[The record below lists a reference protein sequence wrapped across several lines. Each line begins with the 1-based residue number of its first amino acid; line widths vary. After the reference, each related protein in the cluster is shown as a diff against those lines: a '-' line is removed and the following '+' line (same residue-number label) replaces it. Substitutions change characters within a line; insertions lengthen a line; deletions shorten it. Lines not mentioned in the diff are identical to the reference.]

1 MSFPDLEITF
11 AQVSVESWQKWHED
25 FVIKGNNSEKDE
37 KSGTLTLLSPNGQ
50 KMASIKLLGL
60 GIFNL
65 SHAPAGENDEEH
77 HMLASAHLYF
87 PQMEFQPAS

>member
-1 MSFPDLEITF
+1 VSFPDLEITF
-11 AQVSVESWQKWHED
+11 AEVSVESWQKWHED

-65 SHAPAGENDEEH
+65 GHAPAGENDEEH

-87 PQMEFQPAS
+87 QQMEFQPAS

>member
-1 MSFPDLEITF
+1 VSFPDLEITF
-11 AQVSVESWQKWHED
+11 AEVSVESWQKWHEH

-50 KMASIKLLGL
+50 KMASIKL
-60 GIFNL
+60 
-65 SHAPAGENDEEH
+65 HAPAGENDEEH

-87 PQMEFQPAS
+87 QQMEFQPAS